1 MTTSA
6 RLVAAHP
13 VKPMN
18 AWRLERLRLTRS
30 PRALALAGVYLLF
43 GLLGP
48 VMAKYMQDI
57 IDRLGSGVQ
66 VVAPDPTPKDGLTN
80 YISQVSQTGLVVVV
94 VIAAGALNFD
104 SRRGISTFL
113 RTRVDDVW
121 HLVAPR
127 FTINAA
133 AAVGAYTLGT
143 LAAWYETALLLGSPP
158 ARVVIGGLICGSIYL
173 VFAVAVTAASA
184 SIARSTLGTVGFAL
198 AMLAVLPILGLAAPL
213 HPWLPSTLVS
223 APIALFGTST
233 MADFASAITV
243 SLGATIGLLAL
254 ATSRLRRREI

>member
-1 MTTSA
+1 MSTITDPVA
-6 RLVAAHP
+6 RHP
-13 VKPMN
+13 IKPMN

-30 PRALALAGVYLLF
+30 PRALALAGAYLLF

-48 VMAKYMQDI
+48 VMAKYMQNI
-57 IDRLGSGVQ
+57 VDRFGSGVT
-66 VVAPDPTPKDGLTN
+66 VVAADPTPKDGLTN
-80 YISQVSQTGLVVVV
+80 YISQVSQAGLVVVV

-113 RTRVDDVW
+113 RTRVDNVW
-121 HLVAPR
+121 NLLAPR
-127 FTINAA
+127 FIVNAT

-143 LAAWYETALLLGSPP
+143 LAAWYETSLLLGSPP
-158 ARVVIGGLICGSIYL
+158 AGIMISGLVCGSIYL
-173 VFAVAVTAASA
+173 VFAVAVTAAAA
-184 SIARSTLGTVGFAL
+184 SIARSTLGTVGLAL
-198 AMLAVLPILGLAAPL
+198 GMLAVLPILGIAAPI

-233 MADFASAITV
+233 MADFAPAIAV
-243 SLGATIGLLAL
+243 SLAATIGLLAF